1 MLSPCSK
8 NPSWQPF
15 TICFSNSFPA
25 SFAWTLLFSLAGFL
39 SPSQTSWSL
48 IYLCFCLQRPARPD
62 PASSPSQGCTSSR
75 KCPWQHSIPQGALPP
90 LSIAYIVFPTQQ
102 LLVPRIVI
110 FQNTIWSPC
119 LFCKLLAGNSS
130 VSCFFNMLCCVLPYS
145 SHSPYMALEHWKC
158 SSSSW
163 EVLNWSKKYTGLQR
177 LSTKEWI
184 NCFLN

>member
-48 IYLCFCLQRPARPD
+48 IYLCFCLQCPSHPD

-75 KCPWQHSIPQGALPP
+75 KCPWQNSVPQGALPP

-102 LLVPRIVI
+102 LLVPRILLFSRILFGLLVYFVSFLQATVLSHVFFI
-110 FQNTIWSPC
+110 CSAVPFRTVATLHIWLLSIENVARPVERC
-119 LFCKLLAGNSS
+119 CK
-130 VSCFFNMLCCVLPYS
+130 
-145 SHSPYMALEHWKC
+145 HKIHWA
-158 SSSSW
+158 
-163 EVLNWSKKYTGLQR
+163 SKTQYKR
-177 LSTKEWI
+177 M
-184 NCFLN
+184 N